1 MKKEIP
7 VNIVEEDT
15 TRYETKEEF
24 ETYKTIEE
32 KEIRYKEYAIYTII
46 ILLVIGLFS
55 LFASDWF
62 DIEKERKAIL
72 IQEEIKL
79 KKVKAEKEVLLQKV
93 RQILATENQI
103 NKCIELNSNTGSLTD
118 CDLLFNK

>member
-15 TRYETKEEF
+15 TRYETKEDF

-32 KEIRYKEYAIYTII
+32 KETRYKEYAIYAI
-46 ILLVIGLFS
+46 ILLLVIWLFS

-72 IQEEIKL
+72 KQEEIKL
-79 KKVKAEKEVLLQKV
+79 KKVKSEKEILLQKV

-118 CDLLFNK
+118 CDLIFNK